1 MPSALLLLLLM
12 PEIAALRSP
21 PDPTRPTAASLDS
34 GGGKP
39 PTPWPP
45 SRERRLI
52 ARTDI
57 PALHWLDEI
66 FDTPSE
72 RVERSLRK
80 RANTLAWG
88 RFMSGQGPD
97 PKRLG
102 EEDLQ
107 RLLATEEDVTG
118 EAPLQRPAGD
128 LPPIVPTLLAVA
140 ALASLLPQQ

>member
-1 MPSALLLLLLM
+1 MLLYRMPSALLLLLLM

-57 PALHWLDEI
+57 PALHGLDEI

-107 RLLATEEDVTG
+107 RLLATEEARRPPACPVDN
-118 EAPLQRPAGD
+118 RPA
-128 LPPIVPTLLAVA
+128 
-140 ALASLLPQQ
+140 

>member
-1 MPSALLLLLLM
+1 MLLYRMPSALLLLLLM

-107 RLLATEEDVTG
+107 RLLATEEARTPVSYTH
-118 EAPLQRPAGD
+118 LT
-128 LPPIVPTLLAVA
+128 LPTTPYV
-140 ALASLLPQQ
+140 